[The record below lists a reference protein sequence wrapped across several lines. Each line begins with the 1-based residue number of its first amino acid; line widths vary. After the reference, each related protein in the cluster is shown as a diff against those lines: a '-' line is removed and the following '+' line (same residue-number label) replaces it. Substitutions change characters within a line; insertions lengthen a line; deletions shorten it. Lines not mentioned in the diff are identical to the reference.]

1 MSELPGQ
8 ITTTAA
14 GSQAT
19 AGAAAA
25 RAAAARGAQKVV
37 KSGAPQKPAS
47 PVSNVDDPAIVDD
60 SKARASKNMIG
71 VGGELAKFRLSMVV
85 RNPTNGHLTASQRN
99 YVDFEMAPAR
109 RSFADKQGQMVPGV
123 GAGMEMPI
131 EMSLAE
137 LKVPGSRPVMQPMG
151 IAGEYIEL
159 VGAFIG
165 YDEYMGNDNA
175 LGFDSKEA
183 RNRQGWDAWE
193 KSQLF
198 AQLVRSQREVYLT
211 LEWEGEDY
219 SHRILFQ
226 SGKNAVSFRG
236 HIKKAKRIYASP
248 QRVYYYIKLA
258 VNNREDINAYPDSSG
273 GGVYY
278 LPESLE
284 GLGIQAVPADLAGT
298 PAAAGTTAAVAVNAA
313 HDPGYAADL
322 AQGAVIVNDQEAT
335 YATNSVDQADVPAE
349 VKTSVKA
356 YIAGS
361 RNNPLASSSD
371 LAKMKPEDLQTK
383 LEGLR
388 NTETSMNVAR
398 EKINSDPYIGGPG
411 KQAVDKVADAVKVE
425 SQMVQEALKA
435 KGVAPTT
442 SKPAAARIPGTDAVM
457 RPAPPGNGAVM
468 KPAP

>member
-14 GSQAT
+14 GPQAVT
-19 AGAAAA
+19 GAAAA

-37 KSGAPQKPAS
+37 KGGAPQKPTS
-47 PVSNVDDPAIVDD
+47 PVSNVDDPVIVD
-60 SKARASKNMIG
+60 SSQKGKFVASKNMTG
-71 VGGELAKFRLSMVV
+71 VGGELAMFRLSMVV
-85 RNPTNGHLTASQRN
+85 RNPNNGQLSASQRN

-165 YDEYMGNDNA
+165 YDEYMGNDGA
-175 LGFDSKEA
+175 LGWDSNTSRA
-183 RNRQGWDAWE
+183 QQNWDAWE

-198 AQLVRSQREVYLT
+198 AQLVRAQREVMLQ
-211 LEWEGEDY
+211 LDWVGSDY
-219 SHRILFQ
+219 SHRIQFQ
-226 SGKNAVSFRG
+226 NTVSFRG

-284 GLGIQAVPADLAGT
+284 GLGIQAVPADLADT

-313 HDPGYAADL
+313 HDPGYAAGL
-322 AQGAVIVNDQEAT
+322 AQGAMIVNDQEAT

-361 RNNPLASSSD
+361 RNSPLDSSTD

-411 KQAVDKVADAVKVE
+411 KQAVDKIADAVKVE

>member
-1 MSELPGQ
+1 MSSDLPNN

-14 GSQAT
+14 APRAVT
-19 AGAAAA
+19 NAAVAKGK
-25 RAAAARGAQKVV
+25 AAARGAQRVV
-37 KSGAPQKPAS
+37 KPGAPQKPVS
-47 PVSNVDDPAIVDD
+47 PVSSANDPLIIDD
-60 SKARASKNMIG
+60 SKARASKNMRG

-85 RNPTNGHLTASQRN
+85 RNPTNGQLQRSEHN
-99 YVDFEMAPAR
+99 YVEFEMAPAR

-175 LGFDSKEA
+175 LGFDSKAA

-211 LEWEGEDY
+211 LEWEGQDY

-273 GGVYY
+273 GGIYY
-278 LPESLE
+278 LPESLAE
-284 GLGIQAVPADLAGT
+284 LGAQAIPADLVDA
-298 PAAAGTTAAVAVNAA
+298 PAAAGTTAAAAVNDA
-313 HDPGYAADL
+313 HSPDYTTSLLNGGKIL
-322 AQGAVIVNDQEAT
+322 TEQEAY
-335 YATNSVDQADVPAE
+335 YATNSVDQADIPDE
-349 VKTSVKA
+349 VKTTVKA
-356 YIAGS
+356 YITS
-361 RNNPLASSSD
+361 YWNSSLYSS
-371 LAKMKPEDLQTK
+371 AQIAAMEPKDLQAN

-388 NTETSMNVAR
+388 NTETSLNIAR
-398 EKINSDPYIGGPG
+398 EKINSDPHIGAPG

-425 SQMVQEALKA
+425 SRLFQEAMKA

-442 SKPAAARIPGTDAVM
+442 SKPAAVPIPFQSQATPRIE
-457 RPAPPGNGAVM
+457 
-468 KPAP
+468 KPIF